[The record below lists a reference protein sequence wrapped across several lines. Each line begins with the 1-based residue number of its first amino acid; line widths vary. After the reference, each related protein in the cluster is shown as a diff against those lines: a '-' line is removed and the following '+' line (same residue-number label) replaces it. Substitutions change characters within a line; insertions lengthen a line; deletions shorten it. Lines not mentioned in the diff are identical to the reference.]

1 MRNFV
6 SDIAASIP
14 PSGIRK
20 FFDLVLTMDSDE
32 VISLGVGEPD
42 FDTPY
47 SISKAAITS
56 IEKGMTM
63 YTANRGLASL
73 CSLLSDDL
81 KSRYGL
87 SYDPTS
93 EVVFTAGVSEA
104 FDVAVRTVVNP
115 GDEVLV
121 VDPCFVSYQ
130 P

>member
-47 SISKAAITS
+47 A
-56 IEKGMTM
+56 
-63 YTANRGLASL
+63 
-73 CSLLSDDL
+73 
-81 KSRYGL
+81 
-87 SYDPTS
+87 
-93 EVVFTAGVSEA
+93 
-104 FDVAVRTVVNP
+104 
-115 GDEVLV
+115 
-121 VDPCFVSYQ
+121 
-130 P
+130 